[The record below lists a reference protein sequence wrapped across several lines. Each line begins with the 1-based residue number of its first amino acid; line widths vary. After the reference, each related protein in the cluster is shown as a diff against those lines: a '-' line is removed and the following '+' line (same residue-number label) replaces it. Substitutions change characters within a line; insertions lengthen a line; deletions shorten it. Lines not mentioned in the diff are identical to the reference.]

1 MVIVDPRAMPT
12 RQRTSLSFPSGRRI
26 VIHVVD
32 ANDNPIPGSDILF
45 SINRVPVGGVRSSAG
60 SASLDMPESSVVV
73 DVSAMVGQFTQSA
86 HLPPGF
92 DTHIFRFSQTRVYQS
107 VGPPVA
113 SCPDGTSGQPCVDCD
128 IGGIIV
134 RICAV

>member
-12 RQRTSLSFPSGRRI
+12 RQRTSLSFPSGRRV

-73 DVSAMVGQFTQSA
+73 DVSAVVGHSRRVLICRQG
-86 HLPPGF
+86 L
-92 DTHIFRFSQTRVYQS
+92 TRISFVS
-107 VGPPVA
+107 LKHVP
-113 SCPDGTSGQPCVDCD
+113 TSLSG
-128 IGGIIV
+128 
-134 RICAV
+134 RR